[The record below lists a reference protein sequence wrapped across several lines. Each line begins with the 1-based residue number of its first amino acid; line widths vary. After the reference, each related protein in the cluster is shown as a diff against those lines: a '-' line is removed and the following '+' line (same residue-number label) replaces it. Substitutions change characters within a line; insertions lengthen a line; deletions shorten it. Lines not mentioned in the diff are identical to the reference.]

1 MQVKNIAVRIDR
13 AEVTGAKDLGELIE
27 SKLGNSVLRWFVSK
41 AGRDGVTIEA
51 TIIQDALSPVASRE
65 ASTFHPG
72 KSAVLSIIPTGV
84 GCELGGYAGDAAPLT
99 RMLAGCA
106 DYVITNPN
114 ALNASDFVGSLDGVL
129 YTEGYCIDLL
139 AKGYIDLWIPQS
151 NKVGLIIEKSDEW
164 ALDLVFNLMNTARA
178 VHGVDIVDYVVTDEP
193 IGSRCE
199 RNPSGAYVGSVA
211 NPKALFRACEK
222 LLKSGATAIG
232 ITTNIQDL
240 PSADYVQH
248 FMGRHPNPMGGVE
261 ALISHL
267 VVNRYQ
273 VPAAHAPMINVKGE
287 DQVDNGRAASSSV
300 KKIRLTRDVVDARG
314 AGEMASLS
322 GLACV
327 LVGLARAPQI
337 SDRLGCRY
345 VDRINMKNVVA
356 VVTPASTLGGVPV
369 LQAYKQG
376 IPIIAVR
383 ANHTLLDV
391 TASRLGLQNII
402 EVENYTEA
410 AGVVVALRQG
420 VSLESIY
427 RPLRTLDHKNVVEV
441 ETPAANR
448 AVANV

>member
-1 MQVKNIAVRIDR
+1 MQVKNVAVRIDR
-13 AEVTGAKDLGELIE
+13 AEIAGDEDLGELIE
-27 SKLGNSVLRWFVSK
+27 SKLGSNVLRWFVSK
-41 AGRDGVTIEA
+41 AERDGVTVEA
-51 TIIQDALSPVASRE
+51 TLVQDTLSPITSRL

-72 KSAVLSIIPTGV
+72 RSAVLSIIPTGV

-114 ALNASDFVGSLDGVL
+114 ALNASDFIGSLDGVL

-139 AKGYIDLWIPQS
+139 AKGHVDLWIPQS

-178 VHGVDIVDYVVTDEP
+178 VHGVDLVDYVVTDEP

-199 RNPSGAYVGSVA
+199 RNPSGAYVGSIT
-211 NPKALFRACEK
+211 NPKVLFRACEK

-232 ITTNIQDL
+232 VTTNIQGL
-240 PSADYVQH
+240 PSDDYVQH
-248 FMGRHPNPMGGVE
+248 FLGQHPNPMGGVE

-267 VVNRYQ
+267 LVNRYQ
-273 VPAAHAPMINVKGE
+273 VPAAHAPMINVKGT
-287 DQVDNGRAASSSV
+287 DQVDSGRAASSGV
-300 KKIRLTRDVVDARG
+300 KKIRLARDVVDARG
-314 AGEMASLS
+314 AGEMASSS

-337 SDRLGCRY
+337 TEQPGCRY

-369 LQAYKQG
+369 LQAHKQG

-383 ANHTLLDV
+383 ANQTVLDV
-391 TASRLGLQNII
+391 TASRLGLSNVI

-427 RPLRTLDHKNVVEV
+427 RPLATLDYRNAMAAER
-441 ETPAANR
+441 PAASR
-448 AVANV
+448 AAANL